1 MGGNLFRLGRK
12 PRAEYLEIE
21 AEVRRCLD
29 GLVGDGYRI
38 PRYYASKADF
48 GDLDVVLS
56 RAAVDALGGFEAF
69 CAAITT
75 PLDIRQSKSTGHVYS
90 TVVRELQVDYFIRE
104 PELLDATYHYLSF
117 NDLGNLIGKIY
128 RRMGLKYGEEG
139 LCYVFRRARQESY
152 KRDLPLSRDWPRILG
167 FIGLDVPAWEAG
179 FDTLENM
186 FAWVVASP
194 WFSVAPYEQTSRTTE
209 RRAAAR
215 PTMARFLAW
224 LEAQQIDKRHVYFED
239 RERYVPMIA
248 AAFPEAALERTLAL
262 ERALEAEA
270 ERLREKFSGEL
281 VAAWTGLEAKPL
293 GVFLRRFKRDYPDSK
308 LVAMTADEIRA
319 AVESFPRE
327 D

>member
-56 RAAVDALGGFEAF
+56 RAAVDAVGGVEVFR
-69 CAAITT
+69 AAIAAA
-75 PLDIRQSKSTGHVYS
+75 LDIRQSKNAGHVYS
-90 TVVRELQVDYFIRE
+90 TVVRELQVDFFLRE
-104 PELLDATYHYLSF
+104 PELLEPTYDYLSF

-128 RRMGLKYGEEG
+128 RRLGLKYGEQG
-139 LCYVFRRARQESY
+139 LCYVFRRERQESY
-152 KRDLPLSRDWPRILG
+152 VRDLPVSRDWPRILS
-167 FIGLDVPAWEAG
+167 FIGLDVPAWKAG
-179 FDTLENM
+179 FDTLEQM

-194 WFSVAPYEQTSRTTE
+194 YFSVAPYRETSRSTE
-209 RRAAAR
+209 RRAKGR

-224 LEAQQIDKRHVYFED
+224 IEAEGVDKHYTYLDD
-239 RERYVPMIA
+239 RTAYIPMIA
-248 AAFPEAALERTLAL
+248 EAFPEAELEQAIAREH
-262 ERALEAEA
+262 EREAED
-270 ERLREKFSGEL
+270 ERLREKFNGDL
-281 VAAWTGLEAKPL
+281 VRTWTGLEGKDL
-293 GVFLRRFKRDYPDSK
+293 RMFLRRFKLEQSDEA
-308 LVAMTADEIRA
+308 LLGMTEDEIRI

-327 D
+327 